1 MHEEK
6 WSNPTNWSGGIL
18 YFCEADPR
26 LVVPK
31 RRRAMGWTINFGHRL
46 GWAML
51 ATLIAVPIIAGATAF
66 GAHA

>member
-1 MHEEK
+1 
-6 WSNPTNWSGGIL
+6 
-18 YFCEADPR
+18 
-26 LVVPK
+26 VPK

-66 GAHA
+66 GAHV